1 MAALTIFV
9 THSMTDKFLLELK
22 LQPDMTVADLKKRL
36 VSHCGTEPQHQHLSL
51 LDGANVFVAAL
62 EDDAMTMRATGV
74 CDRWTIHVLDSDPS
88 AISASL
94 SDVSTVQKVELCEE
108 AAEARK
114 AEFAAFKATK
124 AKPAVDDEH
133 LADVAATIAVGNACS
148 ANGKRAMVAYVG
160 KIPEIAPGWW
170 VGVEYAEAVGKN
182 DGSIMGTRYF
192 ACADNMGGFVRP
204 DKIMG
209 ESEAVDK
216 IVPPPRR
223 APPTATWAARSEN
236 DAMNL

>member
-216 IVPPPRR
+216 IVPQGRP
-223 APPTATWAARSEN
+223 AQIMMCASY
-236 DAMNL
+236 AMNQ

>member
-22 LQPDMTVADLKKRL
+22 VQPDMTVAALKKRL

-62 EDDAMTMRATGV
+62 DDDAMTMGAIGV
-74 CDRWTIHVLDSDPS
+74 CDRWIVHVLDSDPN
-88 AISASL
+88 AVTASL
-94 SDVSTVQKVELCEE
+94 TDVSTVQKVELSEE

-114 AEFAAFKATK
+114 AEFAAFKAAK
-124 AKPAVDDEH
+124 AKPVVDDEH
-133 LADVAATIAVGNACS
+133 LADVAATIAVGSACS
-148 ANGKRAMVAYVG
+148 AHGKRATVRFVG
-160 KIPEIAPGWW
+160 KIPDIAPGWW

-192 ACADNMGGFVRP
+192 ACAENMGGFVRP

-209 ESEAVDK
+209 ESEEVDK
-216 IVPPPRR
+216 IVPPRR
-223 APPTATWAARSEN
+223 APPPATWAASSEN

>member
-223 APPTATWAARSEN
+223 APPTATWAASSEN

>member
-22 LQPDMTVADLKKRL
+22 VQPDMTVAALKKRL

-62 EDDAMTMRATGV
+62 DDDAMTMGAIGV
-74 CDRWTIHVLDSDPS
+74 CDRWIVHVLDSDPN
-88 AISASL
+88 AVTASL
-94 SDVSTVQKVELCEE
+94 SDVSTVQKVELSEE

-114 AEFAAFKATK
+114 ADFAAFKAAK
-124 AKPAVDDEH
+124 AKPVVDDEH
-133 LADVAATIAVGNACS
+133 LADVAATIAVGSACS
-148 ANGKRAMVAYVG
+148 ANGKRATVVFVG

-182 DGSIMGTRYF
+182 DGSIMGMRYF
-192 ACADNMGGFVRP
+192 ACAENMGGFVRP

-209 ESEAVDK
+209 ESEEVDK
-216 IVPPPRR
+216 IVPPQR
-223 APPTATWAARSEN
+223 ALPPATWAASSEN